1 MSIRMLIDASHQEET
16 RVAIVDGNRV
26 EDFDYESSSKK
37 QLKGSIYL
45 AKVTRVE
52 PSLQAAFVD
61 YGGNRHG
68 FLAFSEIH
76 PDYYQ
81 IPVAD
86 REALIAEEAA
96 ANADLLEVEA
106 KEQQEK
112 PKKRRRRPRR
122 RYSEG
127 DAENHIENTED
138 ENSASET
145 ADNVEIEDEEKTAE
159 ADALETDSQVADDNT
174 EKQEVPDG
182 NENDLAAKRN
192 SRRKRS
198 KTKAETTKADNVITE
213 DVANEDNKA
222 EEHNDDHDEAELM
235 DDEFIEN
242 GDLAQESHEEVNAPS
257 EEEEEERLRIKMA
270 KRLRYK
276 YKIQEVI
283 KKNQIILIQVVKEE
297 RGNKGAALTTYLSL
311 PGRYCVL
318 MPNTLHGGGVSRKIA
333 NVKDRK
339 KLKNILSEL
348 NMPKGHACIIRTAGS
363 DRTKLEIKRDY
374 DYLKRMWDA
383 IRELTLKSIAPT
395 QIYEEGNLIKR
406 SIRDLYTRDISEII
420 VEGERGYKTAKN
432 FMSMLMPSHAKKIH
446 HYVDPIPL
454 FQRYKVEAH
463 LDSMYSPTAQLKSGG
478 YIVINPTEAL
488 VSIDVNSGRATKE
501 HNIEE
506 TALKTNLEAAEEIAR
521 QLKLRD
527 MAGLVVID
535 FIDMEENRNNRAVE
549 RKMKDCLKADRAR
562 IQVGRISSFGLMEM
576 SRQRLRVGVLES
588 STTPCPHCEGSGV
601 LRSVE
606 SQSLHIL
613 RIIEEEGS
621 RSNNSHFTVYLPSR
635 IAIYLLN
642 NKREN
647 LISLEKRNNFS
658 VSIAIDSDLTASA
671 YRMDKS
677 GKPSGTL
684 QNRNDSLRLGHDV
697 NTLIDVTE
705 EDVSPKETNN
715 EKSKRRRR
723 RRKSSQNKNNSPAN
737 ETDENSVQA
746 EEDHDR
752 PRRKRRSRRGRR
764 RDFDHKPENN
774 TEETDNKSDL
784 AVSGETKTVTAEV
797 TEKQET
803 KEETKP
809 KPKPRRNRK
818 VQDDAETEKNT
829 EQNIQVED
837 VSETVAAKVEE
848 KPKPKRATRTRKK
861 PVEEKTETSEEIPAD
876 KKPAKSTR
884 KRTTKKTD
892 AASKAETVTDK
903 ETGSN
908 SDTTPVE
915 VKPKKKGWWS
925 R

>member
-16 RVAIVDGNRV
+16 RVAIVDGNQV

-96 ANADLLEVEA
+96 ANADLLEDEDA
-106 KEQQEK
+106 KEEEPA
-112 PKKRRRRPRR
+112 PKKRPRR
-122 RYSEG
+122 RTRKKKPESEE
-127 DAENHIENTED
+127 ASSEQSTED
-138 ENSASET
+138 TDADTDEASKS
-145 ADNVEIEDEEKTAE
+145 DSEEKTE
-159 ADALETDSQVADDNT
+159 AKSAKKSDSDDNSAAAET
-174 EKQEVPDG
+174 EA
-182 NENDLAAKRN
+182 AAKEVKKPR
-192 SRRKRS
+192 RRKP
-198 KTKAETTKADNVITE
+198 TTKAQAT
-213 DVANEDNKA
+213 KT
-222 EEHNDDHDEAELM
+222 DEAIVGEISDNDEDTSGEEASSEANATDDSG
-235 DDEFIEN
+235 DDESKDSDTNKNTSGSNSNSDTDE
-242 GDLAQESHEEVNAPS
+242 D
-257 EEEEEERLRIKMA
+257 EEERLRIRMA

-348 NMPKGHACIIRTAGS
+348 DMPKGHACIIRTAGS
-363 DRTKLEIKRDY
+363 DRTKADIKRDY
-374 DYLKRMWDA
+374 DYLKRMWEA
-383 IRELTLKSIAPT
+383 IREHTLKSIAPSL
-395 QIYEEGNLIKR
+395 IYEEGNLIKR
-406 SIRDLYTRDISEII
+406 SIRDLYTRDVNEIL
-420 VEGERGYKTAKN
+420 VEGEKGYNTARD
-432 FMSMLMPSHAKKIH
+432 FMQMLLPSHVKKIKN
-446 HYVDPIPL
+446 YEDPIPL
-454 FQRYKVEAH
+454 FQRYKVENH

-506 TALKTNLEAAEEIAR
+506 TAVKTNLEAAEEVAR

-535 FIDMEENRNNRAVE
+535 FIDMEDNRNNRAVE
-549 RKMKDCLKADRAR
+549 RKMKACLKSDRAR

-588 STTPCPHCEGSGV
+588 STTACPHCEGSGL

-613 RIIEEEGS
+613 RIIEEEGM
-621 RSNNSHFTVYLPSR
+621 RAKNSQFTLYLPSTVAVY
-635 IAIYLLN
+635 ILN
-642 NKREN
+642 NKRHS
-647 LISLEKRNNFS
+647 LIDLEKRYDFN
-658 VSIAIDSDLTASA
+658 VTISIDNDLTASA
-671 YRMDKS
+671 HRMEKS
-677 GKPSGTL
+677 GKPSKTS
-684 QNRNDSLRLGHDV
+684 QKRKDSLALGNEIKKSTDSAES
-697 NTLIDVTE
+697 NASSADE
-705 EDVSPKETNN
+705 NKENP
-715 EKSKRRRR
+715 RRRR
-723 RRKSSQNKNNSPAN
+723 RRRRGQQNRNNNNNNNNPEQSQASENN
-737 ETDENSVQA
+737 ETDKTDDNRDNNDRQNPRR
-746 EEDHDR
+746 R
-752 PRRKRRSRRGRR
+752 PRRNRR
-764 RDFDHKPENN
+764 RPKDYNDEEKTEEKLDANVTASEPKEVKTEDKPEEKQAVKPRRPRRQKA
-774 TEETDNKSDL
+774 TPSSEKSDKNQEGND
-784 AVSGETKTVTAEV
+784 AGDDKKENNSKPTRRPRSAKKTVE
-797 TEKQET
+797 ET
-803 KEETKP
+803 KEETKS
-809 KPKPRRNRK
+809 
-818 VQDDAETEKNT
+818 DDN
-829 EQNIQVED
+829 
-837 VSETVAAKVEE
+837 SEE
-848 KPKPKRATRTRKK
+848 KTKK
-861 PVEEKTETSEEIPAD
+861 PV
-876 KKPAKSTR
+876 R
-884 KRTTKKTD
+884 KRAPKKD
-892 AASKAETVTDK
+892 APTEVASAAPAPAPEAKAE
-903 ETGSN
+903 
-908 SDTTPVE
+908 PA
-915 VKPKKKGWWS
+915 KPKKKGWWS

>member
-1 MSIRMLIDASHQEET
+1 MLIDASHQEET

-26 EDFDYESSSKK
+26 EDFDYESSAKK

-106 KEQQEK
+106 KEQQDK
-112 PKKRRRRPRR
+112 TKKRRRRPRR
-122 RYSEG
+122 RQGESGIESA
-127 DAENHIENTED
+127 DEKTDNENSVTETSDKAEIEN
-138 ENSASET
+138 
-145 ADNVEIEDEEKTAE
+145 VEKTNDT
-159 ADALETDSQVADDNT
+159 DAIVIENQEPDLND
-174 EKQEVPDG
+174 EKQIESED
-182 NENDLAAKRN
+182 NENEIAEKRKT
-192 SRRKRS
+192 RRKRS
-198 KTKAETTKADNVITE
+198 KTKAENTKTDDVITE
-213 DVANEDNKA
+213 NITDEDIIASN
-222 EEHNDDHDEAELM
+222 NDDDHHNENELSE
-235 DDEFIEN
+235 DEFIESS
-242 GDLAQESHEEVNAPS
+242 DLAHDIHEEVNAPS

-363 DRTKLEIKRDY
+363 DRTKMEIKRDY

-647 LISLEKRNNFS
+647 LTSLEKRNNFS
-658 VSIAIDSDLTASA
+658 VSIAIDNDLTASA

-677 GKPSGTL
+677 GKPTSTL

-697 NTLIDVTE
+697 NKLIDVTE
-705 EDVSPKETNN
+705 EDVSPKEQNN

-723 RRKSSQNKNNSPAN
+723 RRKSAQNKYNSPAT
-737 ETDENSVQA
+737 EHEENSVQA
-746 EEDHDR
+746 DEEHDR

-764 RDFDHKPENN
+764 RDFDNKTENSVDETENN
-774 TEETDNKSDL
+774 SEKNNLVETE
-784 AVSGETKTVTAEV
+784 TVTAEAID
-797 TEKQET
+797 KQEI
-803 KEETKP
+803 KEEAKP
-809 KPKPRRNRK
+809 KSKPRRKRK
-818 VQDDAETEKNT
+818 TQDDGKADKVS
-829 EQNIQVED
+829 EQNEKEAIAKENSGDKVE
-837 VSETVAAKVEE
+837 EE
-848 KPKPKRATRTRKK
+848 KPKPKRTSRTRKK
-861 PVEEKTETSEEIPAD
+861 PAEIKSDAIENEKAD
-876 KKPAKSTR
+876 KKPARTPRKSTA
-884 KRTTKKTD
+884 KKV
-892 AASKAETVTDK
+892 ETVTEAEPIAVK
-903 ETGSN
+903 ETVSN
-908 SDTTPVE
+908 TDIASVE